1 MDLKKITAVLL
12 GFCFL
17 ISVAQ
22 ASVSPY
28 GPKGNRFG
36 VGLYVGDPT
45 GFTFKGYLTQQ
56 WAIQGIFAWS
66 FANESF
72 TMIGDAV
79 FDFFDIP
86 VETKKFRLPFYA
98 GVGAK
103 VGLDKGGRNKN
114 RTVGGIRIPVG
125 VAMQFVKYPIEVFF
139 EVAPGM
145 EVAPSTD
152 FDITGGLGAR
162 FYF

>member
-1 MDLKKITAVLL
+1 MKRIVLVFVGL
-12 GFCFL
+12 LFL
-17 ISVAQ
+17 TSVAYG
-22 ASVSPY
+22 SVSPY
-28 GPKGNRFG
+28 GPKGKRFG
-36 VGLYVGDPT
+36 VGLSVGDPT

-66 FANESF
+66 FVDESF
-72 TMIGDAV
+72 TLIGDAV

-86 VETKKFRLPFYA
+86 VETKKFHLPFYA

-103 VGLDKGGRNKN
+103 ASFDKGGRNHD

-139 EVAPGM
+139 EIAPGM